1 MCGPSPPPVPKP
13 DPNVKAQQEAALAR
27 EQAMRAQE
35 KEMRLQE
42 AVAGMSGTGS
52 RSLVSGRRGSEMGRS
67 LLGGM

>member
-67 LLGGM
+67 LLGM